1 MLADPVAIEAG
12 ELIWV
17 SYESNFC
24 QSLSGLNDTVA
35 TTHEVGRKGMKFLV
49 TMYITL
55 SESLGIYT
63 KDQLYELFTSRQHG
77 LPISRHRA
85 AIMQSRVYF
94 FCVVFAVLVPTWS
107 VVDLLFMPS
116 GLWAELFSIR
126 VISAV
131 AFAILAWQARKDPE
145 LARARLLLAGMLAIT
160 PLFYIVSQ
168 HWINTYDL
176 SGTEQVVAELYALLP
191 FVMVA
196 GLTLFPLT
204 LIEFLAYAAPMLA
217 VTVFTS
223 YPQDSAEIPRAV
235 STIWLFVLILGVA
248 LFSSMS
254 QLRYM
259 LSQVSRASYDVL
271 TGLLTRRAGIEMLD
285 LQFRLAAMHEV
296 SLSVLYFDLDN
307 FKAINDTYGHD
318 AGDAV
323 LKQAAA
329 QLNANVRKGDSVI
342 RWGGEEF
349 VVVLPTADPSE
360 ANDVVSRIMRAGLGQ
375 RPDNQPV
382 TASIG
387 VSEVQADA
395 INDWKSQIELADH
408 RMYTAKTSGRAR
420 SIGVDGEQSLWPA
433 VETS

>member
-1 MLADPVAIEAG
+1 
-12 ELIWV
+12 
-17 SYESNFC
+17 
-24 QSLSGLNDTVA
+24 
-35 TTHEVGRKGMKFLV
+35 MKHLV
-49 TMYITL
+49 TMYISL

-63 KDQLYELFTSRQHG
+63 ADQLQELLSGRHHDM
-77 LPISRHRA
+77 PVSRHRA

-94 FCVVFAVLVPTWS
+94 FCVVFAVLVPTWA

-116 GLWAELFSIR
+116 ELWDELLSIR

-131 AFAILAWQARKDPE
+131 AFAVLAWQARKDPD
-145 LARARLLLAGMLAIT
+145 LARARLLLAGMLAVT
-160 PLFYIVSQ
+160 PLFYIASN
-168 HWINTYDL
+168 HWINAYEL

-204 LIEFLAYAAPMLA
+204 LTEFAAYATPLLA

-223 YPQDSAEIPRAV
+223 YPETSAEIPQAV

-259 LSQVSRASYDVL
+259 LSQMSRASYDVL

-285 LQFRLAAMHEV
+285 LQFRLAAMNEG
-296 SLSVLYFDLDN
+296 SLSILYFDLDN
-307 FKAINDTYGHD
+307 FKAINDTYGHE
-318 AGDAV
+318 AGDGV
-323 LKQAAA
+323 LKQAAG
-329 QLNANVRKGDSVI
+329 QINAHVRKGDSVI

-349 VVVLPTADPSE
+349 IVVLPTANPEE
-360 ANDVVSRIMRAGLGQ
+360 ANEVVDRIMRAGLGQ
-375 RPDNQPV
+375 RPDRDPV

-387 VSEVQADA
+387 VAEVQADDV
-395 INDWKSQIELADH
+395 NDWKAQVELADH

-420 SIGVDGEQSLWPA
+420 SRDLIPA
-433 VETS
+433 RCGCSAS